1 MQIYCAEFMYIRKDL
16 SKDKDVKG
24 RVCNPIYCQ
33 SYWNGLRNYRR
44 KFVGII
50 LHENNATSSQF

>member
-1 MQIYCAEFMYIRKDL
+1 MQIYCAEYLYKKDL

-33 SYWNGLRNYRR
+33 S
-44 KFVGII
+44 
-50 LHENNATSSQF
+50 